1 MGPTGVVVHPG
12 GRGCRRRYTINAMA
26 SVTVETTI
34 RAAPE
39 RVFAIATD
47 LPNIAETV
55 SGIESVEVLTEGPVG
70 VGTRWRETRKM
81 YGKTATEEMR
91 VTGFEPPRSFVA
103 EAESHGAHY
112 TTEFRFE
119 PEGLGTRLTLVF
131 GARPLT
137 LAAKVFSVV
146 GVLMAG
152 TVRKALEQDMEDV
165 KRAAEAEAK
174 S

>member
-1 MGPTGVVVHPG
+1 
-12 GRGCRRRYTINAMA
+12 MA
-26 SVTVETTI
+26 SVTVNKTI

-91 VTGFEPPRSFVA
+91 VTGFEPPRSFVV
-103 EAESHGAHY
+103 EAESNGAHY

-146 GVLMAG
+146 GVLTAG
-152 TVRKALEQDMEDV
+152 TVRKALERDMEDV